1 MEKQLKP
8 AYIAIL
14 NKALKLE
21 DQQEVCIADL
31 QAYFAGDSAELIRQ
45 SIIHIVGK
53 HCECPVIEGQ
63 RKAAGSYVLDKDSEH
78 YEAARKRLQRWVIK
92 IMGGVKAKAKAEPKA
107 KAKAKATDVVTQVL
121 NYIKN
126 KKLTAKQLAKIKAS
140 I

>member
-14 NKALKLE
+14 DKALKLE

-53 HCECPVIEGQ
+53 HCECAVIEGQ
-63 RKAAGSYVLDKDSEH
+63 RKAAGSYVFDKDSKQ
-78 YEAARKRLQRWVIK
+78 YEAAKKRLQRWVIR
-92 IMGGVKAKAKAEPKA
+92 IMGGLKAKPKA
-107 KAKAKATDVVTQVL
+107 KATPKATDVVTQVL